1 MERTESIYLLNNG
14 AGESDKTGAEQVRK
28 DDLYF
33 LRFIGGNSSETDAL
47 INELRG
53 LKEKHDVL
61 IGIFRFPFRF
71 EGKKRFHTATIQY
84 FKMKEICDAVIYFL
98 SDALMEMIDKST
110 TIRAANLTFSTIEEH
125 TIHTVKQIVEETGD
139 VNIDFQDIKTFIHKD
154 KGPLFIHTVEGDN
167 FDVPLKDLIS
177 TPYLPKD
184 FTDAKQL
191 IINIGYTR
199 DVDMETFRQ
208 INLRLHDLFSK
219 AELFK
224 IGSYYIDEPGKHFKI
239 TLLVNGISDPIET
252 PEHSQKLSRIKDVLI
267 RLQRFT
273 EKGKRRFKLL
283 RN

>member
-1 MERTESIYLLNNG
+1 METTESIYQMNSGVREL
-14 AGESDKTGAEQVRK
+14 DKTSAEQAGLN
-28 DDLYF
+28 DLCF
-33 LRFIGGNSSETDAL
+33 FRFIGGNSSETDEL
-47 INELRG
+47 INELRE
-53 LKEKHDVL
+53 LKEKHEVL

-71 EGKKRFHTATIQY
+71 EGKKRFQTATIQY
-84 FKMKEICDAVIYFL
+84 FKMKEICDAVIYFH

-110 TIRAANLTFSTIEEH
+110 TIRAANLTFNSIEEH
-125 TIHTVKQIVEETGD
+125 TINAVKRIIEETGD
-139 VNIDFQDIKTFIHKD
+139 VNIDFQDIKTFIEKN
-154 KGPLFIHTVEGDN
+154 KGPLFIHMVEEES
-167 FDVPLKDLIS
+167 FDEPLRDLIS

-191 IINIGYTR
+191 IINIGYTQ

-219 AELFK
+219 ADLFK

-239 TLLVNGISDPIET
+239 TLLVNGISDPIEV
-252 PEHSQKLSRIKDVLI
+252 PEHYKKLSRFKDLLI

-273 EKGKRRFKLL
+273 EKGRRRFKLL